1 MLQVILRF
9 HITFAKYILFK
20 YYFYRNAQGNI
31 KCHLLEAAH
40 TPIAATVPPTLV
52 APHGYGGANGIGS
65 LGKEYMCPKDIL

>member
-1 MLQVILRF
+1 MS
-9 HITFAKYILFK
+9 KCILFK

-40 TPIAATVPPTLV
+40 TPIIATVPPTLV

-65 LGKEYMCPKDIL
+65 LGKKIYVCTLKI